1 MSLSICSNWKLSRPF
16 LIGEPVECPQV
27 PQISYSRFGEA
38 FYKQV
43 YQKRIPVNG
52 SIELTFR
59 CNLRCVHCYCNLP
72 PSDPNAI
79 EREMKTDE
87 VLGILD
93 QIAEAGCLWFL
104 MTGGEPLLRKDTLE
118 ILIHAKKK
126 GLITSLFTNGT
137 LVTPA
142 IADHLAEWQPHSV
155 EVTLYGATQ
164 KTYERITRVPG
175 SFQRCLRGI
184 ELLLDRSVPLALKT
198 MAMTLNQEEIFEIKA
213 FAEERGLKFRFD
225 PMLNARLDGSKT
237 PCDFRLAPEE
247 VVELDLE
254 DEQRS
259 GEWREFC
266 GKFLAPVSS
275 EYLFSCGAGI
285 SAFHI
290 DPYGQMS
297 ACEMVRFQ
305 SFSLRRNRFK
315 QGWDDVIPRILEQKP
330 RGHYPCAR
338 CELISLCGQ
347 CPGWAWL
354 ENGSLERP
362 VEYLCRIAHLRAQA
376 FHTLDARK

>member
-1 MSLSICSNWKLSRPF
+1 M
-16 LIGEPVECPQV
+16 ECPQI
-27 PQISYSRFGEA
+27 PQITYSQFGER
-38 FYKQV
+38 FYKKVQE
-43 YQKRIPVNG
+43 KRIPVNG
-52 SIELTFR
+52 SVELTFR

-72 PSDPNAI
+72 SSDPNAI
-79 EREMKTDE
+79 EGEMKTDE
-87 VLGILD
+87 VLSILD

-104 MTGGEPLLRKDTLE
+104 ITGGEPLLRKDTLE
-118 ILIHAKKK
+118 ILIHAKKE

-142 IADHLAEWQPHSV
+142 IADRLAEWQPHSV
-155 EVTLYGATQ
+155 EITLYGATQ

-175 SFQRCLRGI
+175 SFHRCMRGI

-225 PMLNARLDGSKT
+225 PMLNARWDGSKT

-247 VVELDLE
+247 VVKLDLE

-275 EYLFSCGAGI
+275 EYLFACGAGI

-305 SFSLRRNRFK
+305 SFNLRRGRFR
-315 QGWDDVIPRILEQKP
+315 QGWDDVIPEILKQKP
-330 RGHYPCAR
+330 RGHYPCSR

-354 ENGSLERP
+354 ENGSLEQP

-376 FHTLDARK
+376 FHTPFARK

>member
-1 MSLSICSNWKLSRPF
+1 M
-16 LIGEPVECPQV
+16 ECPQI
-27 PQISYSRFGEA
+27 PQIAYSQFGER

-43 YQKRIPVNG
+43 YEKRIPVNG
-52 SIELTFR
+52 SMELTFR

-72 PSDPNAI
+72 ANDSDAM

-87 VLGILD
+87 VLRILD

-104 MTGGEPLLRKDTLE
+104 ITGGEPLLRKDTLE

-126 GLITSLFTNGT
+126 GLITTLFTNGT
-137 LVTPA
+137 LMTPDF
-142 IADHLAEWQPHSV
+142 ADRLAEWQPHSV
-155 EVTLYGATQ
+155 EISLYGATQ
-164 KTYERITRVPG
+164 ETYERITRVPG
-175 SFQRCLRGI
+175 SFQRCMRGI

-198 MAMTLNQEEIFEIKA
+198 VAITLNREEIFQIKA

-225 PMLNARLDGSKT
+225 PMLNARVDGSKT

-247 VVELDLE
+247 VVRLDLE

-259 GEWREFC
+259 REWREFC
-266 GKFLAPVSS
+266 GKFIAPVSS
-275 EYLFSCGAGI
+275 EYLFICGAGI
-285 SAFHI
+285 SGFHI
-290 DPYGQMS
+290 NPYGRMS

-305 SFSLRRNRFK
+305 SYDLRQGSFR
-315 QGWDDVIPRILEQKP
+315 QGWEDVIHEVRKQKP
-330 RGHYPCAR
+330 RGQYPCLR

-354 ENGSLERP
+354 ESGDPERP
-362 VEYLCRIAHLRAQA
+362 VEYLCRVAHLRAKA
-376 FHTLDARK
+376 FHTPGGRE